1 MDIQDESLKLIEI
14 IKISKEIIEI
24 NNNNN
29 KNKDITYNNNN
40 NVQIFLKSNEIL
52 NIFNDINIL
61 DKIRIIIALGCNEI
75 NILEFNLT
83 EDNNF
88 GTLINDILKSW
99 IILAIEENNVPIN
112 LPKQFQD
119 NIIYFIKAD
128 KAIKED
134 KLRKLMENHNFMTT
148 YFPNNVPKIWNN
160 DKIIQIYDETNKN
173 IVKLIKRINAD
184 RRRFQTKLMQ
194 NIKILNYKNNI
205 DYNLENNWLFSTV
218 DTKKRCYSYNKRKMK
233 IKNCAMEQVNCS
245 SYNYMSWIIRRIK
258 NIIDDDDI
266 TKIFEIKY
274 NTKIKL
280 ERIIN
285 WYRTK
290 YPLEYIQ
297 KYKYVLEYYIHAQ
310 LNKPIIF
317 IDNWQERNIQSN
329 NINYKIIN
337 LKYKNTIED

>member
-40 NVQIFLKSNEIL
+40 NIQIFLKSNEIL
-52 NIFNDINIL
+52 NVFNDMNII
-61 DKIRIIIALGCNEI
+61 DKIRIIIALGCKEI

-83 EDNNF
+83 EENNF

-112 LPKQFQD
+112 LPKQLQD
-119 NIIYFIKAD
+119 NIIQFIKAD
-128 KAIKED
+128 KATKED
-134 KLRKLMENHNFMTT
+134 KIRKLMENHNFMTT
-148 YFPNNVPKIWNN
+148 YFPINVPKIWNDN
-160 DKIIQIYDETNKN
+160 KIIQLYDKTNKN
-173 IVKLIKRINAD
+173 IIKLIKRINAD

-194 NIKILNYKNNI
+194 NIKILNYENNI
-205 DYNLENNWLFSTV
+205 NYNKENNWLFSTV
-218 DTKKRCYSYNKRKMK
+218 DTKKRCYSHNKRKMR
-233 IKNCAMEQVNCS
+233 IKNCAMEQIDCS

-317 IDNWQERNIQSN
+317 IDNWNERNIKSN
-329 NINYKIIN
+329 DINYEIIN
-337 LKYKNTIED
+337 LKYKNTLED